1 MKSVSTLWVGAAL
14 ALTVPAFSADPS
26 LATQK
31 QRASY
36 GVGMNVGKSFKH
48 EMIDL
53 DLDAFTRGFKD
64 VMTDAKLGLTD
75 AELNEAMSKL
85 RTDVQQK
92 VSEAG
97 EKSKKEGTDFLA
109 KNKTEKGV
117 QTTPSGLQY
126 IVIKEGTGPTPKETD
141 TVKVNYR
148 GTLINGTEFDSS
160 YARNEPAV
168 FPVNGVIKGWVEALQ
183 KMKVGSKWKLFIP
196 SDLAYGENAQG
207 QIPANATLIFEVELL
222 GIEKPA
228 GK

>member
-1 MKSVSTLWVGAAL
+1 MSV
-14 ALTVPAFSADPS
+14 FSADSS

-31 QRASY
+31 QRSSY
-36 GVGMNVGKSFKH
+36 GVGMNVGKRFKH

-53 DLDAFTRGFKD
+53 DFDAFVKGFKD
-64 VMTDAKLGLTD
+64 AMTDAKPGLTD
-75 AELNEAMSKL
+75 AELNEAMAKL
-85 RTDVQQK
+85 RTDVEQK
-92 VSEAG
+92 ASEQG
-97 EKSKKEGTDFLA
+97 EKSKKEGADFLA
-109 KNKTEKGV
+109 KNKSEKGV
-117 QTTPSGLQY
+117 QTAPSGLQY

-141 TVKVNYR
+141 TVKVHYR

-207 QIPANATLIFEVELL
+207 QIPANATLVFEVELL